1 MLPFIDPSRKTFKF
15 SNPLSGVI
23 YNNNHYLQQCQYE
36 TRPEKI
42 SSNYSRKN
50 AKSSLGGANFEGI
63 TLLNS
68 NQSKVEQHQRRPS
81 YFVKTSSSNINYS
94 MMNTSLMKTEGI
106 GEHK

>member
-1 MLPFIDPSRKTFKF
+1 MLPLIDPSRKSYKF

-36 TRPEKI
+36 PRAEKI
-42 SSNYSRKN
+42 PSNYTRKS
-50 AKSSLGGANFEGI
+50 AKSSLGGTNFEGI
-63 TLLNS
+63 TLLNN

-94 MMNTSLMKTEGI
+94 MMSSSIMKT
-106 GEHK
+106 